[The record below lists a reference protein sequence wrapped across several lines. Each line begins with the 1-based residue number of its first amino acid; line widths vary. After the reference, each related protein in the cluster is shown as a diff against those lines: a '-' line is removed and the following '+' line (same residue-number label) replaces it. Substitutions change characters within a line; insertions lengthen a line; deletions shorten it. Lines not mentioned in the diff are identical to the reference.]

1 MKTKTTTI
9 KQTVTIS
16 ASPEEIYEAFT
27 DPKKHSEFTGSK
39 ATGKPKV
46 GEEFTAWDGY
56 ISGKHLEL
64 EKGKRIVQEWINTDW
79 PQGLPPSRF
88 ELTLKANAEGTE
100 VSMVQSNIPANQE
113 EELLDGWTKFYWE
126 PLKDY
131 FEKRKKKM

>member
-16 ASPEEIYEAFT
+16 ASPGEIYEAFT

>member
-88 ELTLKANAEGTE
+88 ELTLKADAGGTE
-100 VSMVQSNIPANQE
+100 VSMVQSNVPANQE

>member
-88 ELTLKANAEGTE
+88 ELTLKADAGGTE
-100 VSMVQSNIPANQE
+100 VSMVQSNVPADQE